1 MSHNSWDQ
9 QKQDF
14 ESLCKIW
21 DKAQEAGIFAE
32 RKSPVENRSDFFGN
46 YDLPEDGGIKSR
58 EADYWADVLS
68 RSGELAPD
76 ESMMLMEAAR
86 KKAAAKKKKEVAK
99 KKSSDSKK
107 KDLDDQ
113 GAEEIGKETKKFAKK
128 KSGKGGDTATGDY
141 DITPPY
147 SRVKTSVETDDI
159 PSLTKKVKRLAN
171 QPQKVAPDTFGPD
184 STDQSNTNY
193 VSAGWSGDP
202 KYGAIEKLKHD
213 LQKAEQQMSSLTGLD
228 NKKIKL
234 MEKTLR
240 DLRDKIEKVSSDLVT
255 NYRKSKYYN

>member
-14 ESLCKIW
+14 EDLCKVW
-21 DKAQEAGIFAE
+21 DKAMASGIFAE

-46 YDLPEDGGIKSR
+46 YDLPDDGGIKTR
-58 EADYWADVLS
+58 EADYWSDVLS

-86 KKAAAKKKKEVAK
+86 KKAAAKKKKEISK
-99 KKSSDSKK
+99 KKSPDSKK
-107 KDLDDQ
+107 KDLDEK
-113 GAEEIGKETKKFAKK
+113 GAEEIGKETKKFAAK
-128 KSGKGGDTATGDY
+128 KSGKGGDRATGDY
-141 DITPPY
+141 DISPPY

-159 PSLTKKVKRLAN
+159 PSLVKKVKRLAN
-171 QPQKVAPDTFGPD
+171 QPNPVKPDTYGPD
-184 STDQSNTNY
+184 STNQSNTNY
-193 VSAGWSGDP
+193 VSAGWGGDP

-213 LQKAEQQMSSLTGLD
+213 LQKAEQQMSKLTGLD

-255 NYRKSKYYN
+255 NYRKSKYYT